1 MKLYKLWNQ
10 NSALFPSNKV
20 IKLYNKEVPLE
31 IDSRCYKW
39 FAELSQEYQQEQ
51 VYSVTGCMD
60 AN

>member
-31 IDSRCYKW
+31 IDSRYYKW

-51 VYSVTGCMD
+51 EYSVTEHSVL
-60 AN
+60 N